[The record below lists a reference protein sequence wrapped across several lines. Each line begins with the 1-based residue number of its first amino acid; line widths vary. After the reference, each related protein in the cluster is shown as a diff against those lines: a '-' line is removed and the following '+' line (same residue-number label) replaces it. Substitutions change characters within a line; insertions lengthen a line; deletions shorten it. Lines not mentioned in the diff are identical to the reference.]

1 MKNRASG
8 CNACRKPGSTF
19 PFTMAFQPI
28 VDIMQHRIDSFEAL
42 VRGPNNEPAGEMFAK
57 VNDENRYVFDQAC
70 RVKAIELA
78 SRLGLTTQL
87 NINFLPNAVYDPKA
101 CIRTTLETAARTGFP
116 RDHLTFEFT
125 EGERITNNQHILNII
140 AEYRRHGF
148 KIALDDFG
156 TSYSGLSRMADL
168 RPDIIKLDRDF
179 VKTLD
184 TDKMRQAI
192 IASIVRLC
200 SEVGIKVV
208 AEGFERREEIEA
220 ALAIGIRYMQGFYFG
235 SPLFEAIAG
244 ESDIVWPG
252 SVDFAD

>member
-1 MKNRASG
+1 MKTHPTG
-8 CNACRKPGSTF
+8 CDACRKPGLAF

-28 VDIMQHRIDSFEAL
+28 VDLLHHRIDAYEAL
-42 VRGPNNEPAGEMFAK
+42 VRGPNNEPAGAMFAQ
-57 VNDENRYVFDQAC
+57 VNKDNLYVFDQAC

-101 CIRTTLETAARTGFP
+101 CIRQTLETAARTGFP
-116 RDHLTFEFT
+116 LDHLTFEFT
-125 EGERITNNQHILNII
+125 EDERITNHQHILNII

-168 RPDIIKLDRDF
+168 RPDIIKLDRNF
-179 VKTLD
+179 VKNLD
-184 TDKMRQAI
+184 TDSMRQAI
-192 IASIVRLC
+192 MASLVRLG

-208 AEGFERREEIEA
+208 VEGFERREEIDA
-220 ALAIGIRYMQGFYFG
+220 ARAVGVRYMQGFYFG
-235 SPLFEAIAG
+235 APLFEAIAG
-244 ESDIVWPG
+244 EADIVWAE
-252 SVDFAD
+252 S